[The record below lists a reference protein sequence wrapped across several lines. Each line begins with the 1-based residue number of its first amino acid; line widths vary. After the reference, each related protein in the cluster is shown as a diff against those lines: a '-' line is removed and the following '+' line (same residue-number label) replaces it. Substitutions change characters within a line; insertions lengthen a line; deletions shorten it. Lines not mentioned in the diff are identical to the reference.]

1 MIYKILFVTAWLL
14 ATVCATAQAQ
24 EAPTLG
30 TFDPNPRYRLNP
42 GDVLEVQYRYTPEF
56 NQAGE
61 TAVTIQ
67 PDGFVSLK
75 LVGDLKVGGLTLE
88 QAQTAVH
95 DKATTRLK
103 DPEVVIILKEFQK
116 PYFVVAGEVL
126 KPGKIEMR
134 EKITALGAVMLAGGF
149 KESARSS
156 QVVVFRKLNSEMAEV
171 KVLDLNKVK
180 RTSDLEKDFMLE
192 SGDMLLIPENR
203 ITKISRFMRLANVGL
218 YLNPADILR

>member
-1 MIYKILFVTAWLL
+1 MFSKILLTTALLL
-14 ATVCATAQAQ
+14 AAVCGTAQAQ

-56 NQAGE
+56 NHAAE

-75 LVGDLKVGGLTLE
+75 LVGDLKVSGLTLE
-88 QAQTAVH
+88 QAQTAIH
-95 DKATTRLK
+95 DKASARLK
-103 DPEVVIILKEFQK
+103 DPEVVLILKEFQK
-116 PYFVVAGEVL
+116 PYFVVAGEVV

-134 EKITALGAVMLAGGF
+134 EKMTALGAVMLAGGF

-156 QVVVFRKLNSEMAEV
+156 QVVVFRKLNSELAEV
-171 KVLDLNKVK
+171 KVLDLNKIK
-180 RTSDLEKDFMLE
+180 STSALEKDFMLE
-192 SGDMLLIPENR
+192 PGDMLLVPENK
-203 ITKISRFMRLANVGL
+203 ITKISRFMRLANIGL
-218 YLNPADILR
+218 YLNPIDIFR